1 MFVWGRAPMRFFVLG
16 SVGGILVEYGLFRLL
31 LGLPEMTSMGLG
43 MVLLWPVAALGEVRW
58 RRGHGHSLTDR
69 EVASIWGVPTWIA
82 GAVLV
87 VLWMVLAL
95 LGERV

>member
-1 MFVWGRAPMRFFVLG
+1 MRFFVLG

-69 EVASIWGVPTWIA
+69 QVASIWGVPTWIA

-87 VLWMVLAL
+87 VLWTILAL